1 MSIEYVMMCIV
12 DRLNHLIETSG
23 MTIKAFSE
31 QTEIPYRSVQSYL
44 RAERELS
51 IEAAIKIA
59 IAFDISLNWLVLGQG
74 EIYVISTAELSLNS
88 DELDLLDKY
97 RSTTELGRNIV
108 KSTCNAI
115 CNELNYYNNK

>member
-1 MSIEYVMMCIV
+1 
-12 DRLNHLIETSG
+12 

-59 IAFDISLNWLVLGQG
+59 KAFDISLNWLVLGQG
-74 EIYVISTAELSLNS
+74 KMYVGSTAELTLNS
-88 DELDLLDKY
+88 DELNLLEKY
-97 RSTTELGRNIV
+97 RSTTELGKNIV

-115 CNELNYYNNK
+115 CDELNYYDKQGKCNGS

>member
-1 MSIEYVMMCIV
+1 MEYVIMCIIE
-12 DRLNHLIETSG
+12 RLNHLIEMPG

-59 IAFDISLNWLVLGQG
+59 RAFDISLNWLVLGQG
-74 EIYVISTAELSLNS
+74 DMYVSSTEELTLNL
-88 DELDLLDKY
+88 DELHFLEKY
-97 RSTTELGRNIV
+97 RSTTELGKMIM
-108 KSTCNAI
+108 KSTCNAVF
-115 CNELNYYNNK
+115 NELNK